1 MLKMVVNTISS
12 VNKSATVSTF
22 KILEP
27 ICTKTPT
34 KTMWQNFEKQLE
46 LMNRDPHHVLSYF
59 LAELGT
65 DGVIGNNGEMI
76 LTGGYMPRSFNKII
90 RKYATDYVQCIDCK
104 KYDTEFKHM
113 KKERLDY
120 IICKS
125 CGASRTVESIGM
137 RFVATK
143 RGQRRKERQ

>member
-1 MLKMVVNTISS
+1 M
-12 VNKSATVSTF
+12 STF
-22 KILEP
+22 KLLDPVCIKTS
-27 ICTKTPT
+27 TKTL
-34 KTMWQNFEKQLE
+34 WQNYEKQLE
-46 LMNRDPHHVLSYF
+46 LMNRDCQHVLSYF

-65 DGVIGNNGEMI
+65 DGVVGNNGEMI
-76 LTGGYMPRSFNKII
+76 LTGSYQVKHFSKLI
-90 RKYATDYVQCIDCK
+90 RRYAEDYVKCNDCK
-104 KYDTEFKHM
+104 KYNTEFKHV

-120 IICKS
+120 LVCLS